1 MIIQIPSTER
11 LSFQF
16 MSLDCIDAL
25 YEIDQDPEVMKYISG
40 GRPNSKQEIAD
51 TLIPRLAK
59 YANQEQGWGLWQV
72 NTVDT
77 NDFIGWVLVRP
88 MDFFSDNPQWH
99 NIELGWR
106 FKRASWG
113 KGYASEAAKAIADA
127 LKAHTNITHLCAIAD
142 ENNIGSLRV
151 MEKIGMQFIKKYQ
164 HHDPLVG
171 FSDVVYYEMP
181 VSELV

>member
-77 NDFIGWVLVRP
+77 NDYIGWVLVRP
-88 MDFFSDNPQWH
+88 MDFFSDNPKWH
-99 NIELGWR
+99 NVELGWR